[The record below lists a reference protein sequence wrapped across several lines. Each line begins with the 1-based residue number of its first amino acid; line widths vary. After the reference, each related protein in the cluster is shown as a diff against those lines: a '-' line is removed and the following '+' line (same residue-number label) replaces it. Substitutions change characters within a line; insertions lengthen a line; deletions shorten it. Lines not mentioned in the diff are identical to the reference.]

1 MKKIFFLLVGL
12 ISFIFGANAQN
23 EVWFET
29 DSYKKTE
36 LLGDT
41 KGSSIKVEVT
51 CSGKTLA
58 ELTQK
63 AEKLALYEY
72 IFVGFPGAS
81 PITKLAESAIY
92 NQDKDFF
99 ISFINNK
106 NEGLQFASGQQNK
119 TKPASEVPDPNGKKK
134 DVLLKATITVDLN
147 IEEIR
152 KMLEAKGKIKSMAS
166 ISESMGVITVVV
178 RPNDDWL
185 KRLGLYTEE
194 DNQGTVQIIR
204 DYSKLSLNSDY
215 NDIVQSIRVNLGQA
229 FKIDDISA
237 QLNAAN
243 DESLRDMLGDSELQE
258 SSEDILA
265 RTLQADIYLE
275 VAYQTEKI
283 SGGQQTQFSIA
294 FSGIDPYTNSSSD
307 MPGQTIRKVASGDNM
322 KAMLDAT
329 LKTACDDFKS
339 KAMAFLVKRD
349 EKGLSGQVFFKM
361 ESGVS
366 LNFDSKITIDGDRL
380 TFSELID
387 EAIEELATTG
397 TAFGTQT
404 SSRLAY
410 NVTIPSK
417 TKNRKG
423 TESPNNYKKFA
434 SKVEGYI
441 SDNLPD
447 IEATVK
453 VMGMG
458 KVTVIFRPVTTED

>member
-1 MKKIFFLLVGL
+1 MKKIFLLMV
-12 ISFIFGANAQN
+12 SFTSLTLGVNAQN

-58 ELTQK
+58 EVTQK

-72 IFVGFPGAS
+72 IFIGFPGAS
-81 PITKLAESAIY
+81 PITKLAESAVY

-106 NEGLQFASGQQNK
+106 NEGLQFASGSQNK

-147 IEEIR
+147 IEEVR

-166 ISESMGVITVVV
+166 ISQSMGVITVVV
-178 RPNDDWL
+178 RPNDAWL
-185 KRLGLYTEE
+185 QRLGGYKDD
-194 DNQGTVQIIR
+194 DNQGKNQIIR
-204 DYSKLSLNSDY
+204 DYSKLTLSSDY
-215 NDIVQSIRVNLGQA
+215 NDIVQAIRTNLGQA

-243 DESLRDMLGDSELQE
+243 DESLRDKLATDVELQE
-258 SSEDILA
+258 SPEDILA

-275 VAYQTEKI
+275 VNYETKPI
-283 SGGQQTQFSIA
+283 SGGQQTQFSLA
-294 FSGIDPYTNSSSD
+294 FTGIDPYTNSSSD
-307 MPGQTIRKVASGDNM
+307 MPGQTIRKEASGDNM

-339 KAMAFLVKRD
+339 KALAFLVKRD
-349 EKGLSGQVFFKM
+349 EKGLDGKVIFKVDA
-361 ESGVS
+361 GVS
-366 LNFDSKITIDGDRL
+366 LNFNSKIKVGEDRL

-387 EAIEELATTG
+387 EAVEELATSGSATG
-397 TAFGTQT
+397 QQSAT
-404 SSRLAY
+404 RREY

-423 TESPNNYKKFA
+423 TEVSNSYEKFA

-441 SDNLPD
+441 NDNLKD
-447 IEATVK
+447 VQAVVK
-453 VMGMG
+453 PVGKG
-458 KVTVIFRPVTTED
+458 KVVVVFRPVE